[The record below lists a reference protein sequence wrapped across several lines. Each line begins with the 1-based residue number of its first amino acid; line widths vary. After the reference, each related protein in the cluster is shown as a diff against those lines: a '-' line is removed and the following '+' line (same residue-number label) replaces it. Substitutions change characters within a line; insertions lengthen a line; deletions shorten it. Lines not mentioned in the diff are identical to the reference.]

1 MIGSVGASSQGDA
14 LPSVQAILPGVTTE
28 SRDPVKIEDYS
39 FGLPQDL
46 IARIPVTP
54 RDTARLLVCSL
65 SEPERTDHRRIRDLP
80 DLLRAGDLLIVNET
94 KVLPHRL
101 LGTRES
107 GGKVECLILEREGR
121 KARGFLKP
129 SGRLKPG
136 EVLSM
141 EDGALEL
148 EIREQQEG
156 GRHLFELRT
165 PDGQDPDLVLERVG
179 RAPLPPYLTRGE
191 AEEDPAWIRE
201 RYQCVF
207 AKEPGA
213 VAAPT
218 AGLHLTEE
226 LIETLQAGGV
236 EMASVVLHVGEGTF
250 EPLRV
255 SDIEDHVMHEE
266 EYILPQET
274 VAAVEACKARG
285 GRVLC
290 VGTTSARVLE
300 SCVDEEGRLQ
310 AGAGRTRLFLYP
322 GKGPR
327 ILDGLLTNFH
337 LPQSSLLLLVA
348 SMLGRERLL
357 ALYEQA
363 IAEGYRFYSFGDAML
378 ILP

>member
-1 MIGSVGASSQGDA
+1 M
-14 LPSVQAILPGVTTE
+14 
-28 SRDPVKIEDYS
+28 KIEDYS

-46 IARIPVTP
+46 IARVPVTP

-65 SEPERTDHRRIRDLP
+65 SDPESIDHRRIRDLP
-80 DLLRAGDLLIVNET
+80 MLLREGDLLILNET

-101 LGTRES
+101 LGTRAS
-107 GGKVECLILEREGR
+107 GGKVECLILERRGKE
-121 KARGFLKP
+121 ARGFLKP
-129 SGRLKPG
+129 SGRLKTG
-136 EVLSM
+136 EVLRM
-141 EDGALEL
+141 EEGALEL
-148 EIREQQEG
+148 EIHEAQEG
-156 GRHLFELRT
+156 GRHVFELRT
-165 PDGQDPDLVLERVG
+165 PGGGDPDQVLEQVG

-207 AKEPGA
+207 AREPGA

-226 LIETLQAGGV
+226 LLQTLEQGGIEVAP
-236 EMASVVLHVGEGTF
+236 VVLHVGEGTF

-255 SDIEDHVMHEE
+255 SEIEDHVMHEE
-266 EYILPQET
+266 EYVLPSAT

-285 GRVLC
+285 GRVVC

-300 SCVDEEGRLQ
+300 SCVDEDGRLQ

-322 GKGPR
+322 GRGPR

-363 IAEGYRFYSFGDAML
+363 IAEEYRFYSFGDAML

>member
-1 MIGSVGASSQGDA
+1 M
-14 LPSVQAILPGVTTE
+14 
-28 SRDPVKIEDYS
+28 KIEEYS
-39 FGLPQDL
+39 FQLPQDL

-54 RDTARLLVCSL
+54 RDTARLLVCS
-65 SEPERTDHRRIRDLP
+65 RREDGRLEHCQILDLRG
-80 DLLRAGDLLIVNET
+80 LLAPGDLLILNET

-101 LGTRES
+101 LGTRQS
-107 GGKVECLILEREGR
+107 GGKVECLILERRGLE
-121 KARGFLKP
+121 ARGFLKP
-129 SGRLKPG
+129 SARLQPG

-141 EDGALEL
+141 EGGALEL
-148 EIREQQEG
+148 VIREQQEG

-165 PDGQDPDLVLERVG
+165 PEGGDPGLVLERVG
-179 RAPLPPYLTRGE
+179 RAPLPPYLSRGE

-218 AGLHLTEE
+218 AGLHLTEALLE
-226 LIETLQAGGV
+226 SLEQLGV
-236 EMASVVLHVGEGTF
+236 ELAKVVLHVGEGTF

-255 SDIEDHVMHEE
+255 SEVEQHVMHEE
-266 EYILPQET
+266 AYILPQET
-274 VAAVEACKARG
+274 VDAIASCKARG
-285 GRVLC
+285 GRVIC
-290 VGTTSARVLE
+290 VGTTSARVIE
-300 SCVDEEGRLQ
+300 SCIDKQGRLQ

-348 SMLGRERLL
+348 SILGRERLL
-357 ALYEQA
+357 SIYEQA
-363 IAEGYRFYSFGDAML
+363 IAEKYRFYSFGDAML